1 MATDG
6 KEKLRRA
13 FEKVFSWY
21 AARPFSESNL
31 AINGISCGTGSAL
44 PSNFVYRYGVS
55 STMSFDMEECW
66 EHWDGLHVIVAET
79 SPIADAVFLSKFLG
93 KRTCSGT
100 ADYIFLPQVDVNVP
114 DIAEAVS
121 EIMGGCE
128 VLYDGR
134 KQHDFELLQG
144 LAFGLN
150 HPSPISYSGPPF
162 DGDTSEYIV
171 NVELQRLIA
180 SLVKAVD
187 KDMDGK
193 SWGEYRESQLVHGA
207 MKGLGIDPD
216 GAEKYLYQN
225 TFYKNHF
232 RNMLRWQI
240 VVEPESLPDEMKD
253 VMVRAR
259 MANEKMFLLS
269 CTADMSALKGEIDLF
284 ADTGDEIAK
293 KIEHFADESG
303 FASVLDAIA
312 SGVPMED
319 VIA

>member
-44 PSNFVYRYGVS
+44 PSNFVYRYSVS

-66 EHWDGLHVIVAET
+66 EHWDGLYAIVAET
-79 SPIADAVFLSKFLG
+79 SPVADAAFLSKFLN

-100 ADYIFLPQVDVNVP
+100 ADYVFLPQADVNAP

-121 EIMGGCE
+121 ELMDSCE

-134 KQHDFELLQG
+134 KQHDLKLLRG
-144 LAFGLN
+144 MAFGLN
-150 HPSPISYSGPPF
+150 HPSPILYSGPSF
-162 DGDTSEYIV
+162 DDDTSEYIV

-187 KDMDGK
+187 KDMEGN
-193 SWGEYRESQLVHGA
+193 SWGEYRETQLVHGA
-207 MKGLGIDPD
+207 MKGLGIDPE
-216 GAEKYLYQN
+216 GAEAYLYQN

-240 VVEPESLPDEMKD
+240 VVAPESMPDGMKD
-253 VMVRAR
+253 VMSRAR
-259 MANEKMFLLS
+259 VANERMFLLS
-269 CTADMSALKGEIDLF
+269 STSDMSALQGEIDLF
-284 ADTGDEIAK
+284 TDTGDEIAK
-293 KIEHFADESG
+293 KIERFADESG

-312 SGVPMED
+312 SGVPVED
-319 VIA
+319 VVA